1 MIELAKIQN
10 MHVFKKTP
18 HGFLMKSRYDMRQV
32 VLPFEQISGEVE
44 LGQEVKVFIY
54 KDSDN
59 QLIATMKTPK
69 MVIGTLKELEVVDKA
84 TSGAFMDWGLDKDL
98 FLPIKEQKGNVR
110 IGSKY
115 LVGLY
120 ISNQDRICATMNI
133 GKLLEDEAPFK
144 ENDQAYGL
152 VYDIKKDM
160 GAFVAVENKYHGL
173 IPKHEIF
180 KDLKVGDK
188 VDVRVTKVREDGK
201 LNLSI
206 RQKAYLQM
214 DTDATSILKALEEKG
229 ALPFNDKSDP
239 ERIKKAFGMSKKAFK
254 RAIGR
259 LLKEEKIEFTDS
271 GIKLVNPID

>member
-18 HGFLMKSRYDMRQV
+18 HGFLTKSRYDMRQV
-32 VLPFEQISGEVE
+32 ILPFEQIIGEVE

-59 QLIATMKTPK
+59 RLIGTMKAPK
-69 MVIGTLKELEVVDKA
+69 IVMGALKELEVVDKA

-98 FLPIKEQKGNVR
+98 FLPVKEQKGNVR

-115 LVGLY
+115 LIGLY
-120 ISNQDRICATMNI
+120 ISNKDRICATMNI
-133 GKLLEDEAPFK
+133 GKLLEDDSPFK

-173 IPKHEIF
+173 IPKHELF
-180 KDLKVGDK
+180 SELKVGDK
-188 VDVRVTKVREDGK
+188 VEVRITKVREDGK

-214 DTDATSILKALEEKG
+214 DADTKILLDALNDKG
-229 ALPFNDKSDP
+229 IIPFNDKSDP
-239 ERIKKAFGMSKKAFK
+239 ERIKQAFGMSKKAFK
-254 RAIGR
+254 RAVGR
-259 LLKEEKIEFTDS
+259 LLKEGKVEFTDS
-271 GIKLVNPID
+271 GIKLLDE